1 MKGQN
6 RIITGIYESPC
17 GTLMLGSLADRLCL
31 CDWHVGPEHNNRVN
45 GRLRRMLGAELEE
58 GSSPVIGSAI
68 TQLDEYFAGA
78 RREFDVPLLFAGTD
92 FQKRV
97 WAALLT
103 IPYGQTISYGEMARQ
118 ISMPAAVRA
127 VANANGAN
135 AISIFVPCHRVI
147 GSDRKLTGYA
157 GGLAAKT
164 FLLQMERAMDGEALV
179 PPRTL

>member
-45 GRLRRMLGAELEE
+45 GRLRRMLGAEFEA
-58 GSSPVIGSAI
+58 GGSPVIDEAKI
-68 TQLDEYFAGA
+68 QLDEYFAGA
-78 RREFDVPLLFAGTD
+78 LREFDVPLLFAGTD
-92 FQKRV
+92 FQRRV

-118 ISMPAAVRA
+118 IGMPTAVRA

-147 GSDRKLTGYA
+147 GSNGALTGYA
-157 GGLAAKT
+157 GGLEAKE
-164 FLLQMERAMDGEALV
+164 FLLKLENVR
-179 PPRTL
+179 

>member
-1 MKGQN
+1 MHYLMKGQN

-45 GRLRRMLGAELEE
+45 GRLCRMLGAELED
-58 GSSPVIGSAI
+58 GFSPVIGSAI

-78 RREFDVPLLFAGTD
+78 RREFDVPLLFTGTD
-92 FQKRV
+92 FQQKV
-97 WAALLT
+97 WAALLA
-103 IPYGQTISYGEMARQ
+103 IPYGQTVSYGDMARQ
-118 ISMPAAVRA
+118 IGSPGAVRA

-147 GSDRKLTGYA
+147 GSNGALTGYA
-157 GGLAAKT
+157 GGLEAKE
-164 FLLQMERAMDGEALV
+164 FLLKLENAR
-179 PPRTL
+179 

>member
-1 MKGQN
+1 MIGKN
-6 RIITGIYESPC
+6 RIITGRYESPC

-45 GRLRRMLGAELEE
+45 GRLRRMLGAEFES
-58 GSSPVIGSAI
+58 GGSPVIDEAKI
-68 TQLDEYFAGA
+68 QLDEYFAGA
-78 RREFDVPLLFAGTD
+78 RREFDVPLLFAGTG
-92 FQKRV
+92 FQRRV

-118 ISMPAAVRA
+118 IGMSAAVRA

-147 GSDRKLTGYA
+147 GSNGALTGYA
-157 GGLAAKT
+157 GGLEAKE
-164 FLLQMERAMDGEALV
+164 FLLKLENVR
-179 PPRTL
+179 

>member
-31 CDWHVGPEHNNRVN
+31 CNWHVGPEHNNRVN
-45 GRLRRMLGAELEE
+45 GRLCRMLGAEFEA
-58 GSSPVIGSAI
+58 GGSPVIDEAKI
-68 TQLDEYFAGA
+68 QLDEYFAGA
-78 RREFDVPLLFAGTD
+78 LREFDVPLLFAGTD
-92 FQKRV
+92 FQRRV

-118 ISMPAAVRA
+118 IGMPTAVRA

-147 GSDRKLTGYA
+147 GSNGALTGYA
-157 GGLAAKT
+157 GGLEAKE
-164 FLLQMERAMDGEALV
+164 FLLKLENVR
-179 PPRTL
+179 